1 MYNHKHG
8 AILVYKDKIIGSGY
22 NYYMGDFSIHAEV
35 AAIASIRKKQK
46 HILNECD
53 IYVVRIG
60 PDRFNNPLK
69 YSRPCTNCSNTIIKN
84 NIKNAFYSTNYE
96 YDIIRG
102 CVEAKKETDACDI
115 NRCTF
120 Q

>member
-1 MYNHKHG
+1 M
-8 AILVYKDKIIGSGY
+8 A
-22 NYYMGDFSIHAEV
+22 DFSIHAEV
-35 AAIASIRKKQK
+35 AAIASINKKNK

-69 YSRPCTNCSNTIIKN
+69 YSRPCTNCSNAIIKN
-84 NIKNAFYSTNYE
+84 NIKNAFYSTNYD

-102 CVEAKKETDACDI
+102 CNNSAYTAKAAKAAKAVCKI
-115 NRCTF
+115 C
-120 Q
+120 